1 MRRLIVNA
9 DDYGLSPGV
18 DEGIRAC
25 AARGVVTS
33 VSVLAERATPDSV
46 RALLD
51 AAPGVGLGLH
61 LDLTADLRTFRPGA
75 AAPRL
80 QEQTER
86 FRDVVGRDPDHV
98 DTHRH
103 LHRGRPEVLD
113 ALAATGLPVRADGAA
128 TRRELRRRG
137 ARCPDHFVGGVGPRA
152 YWTSARLREA
162 LGDLGEGTTELMCHP
177 GLAAGVPDVLSY
189 REQRERELR
198 TFLAPGLRERIG
210 MRGIRLATFRDLAP
224 AAGART

>member
-33 VSVLAERATPDSV
+33 VSVLAARVTGDGL

-51 AAPGVGLGLH
+51 VAPDVGLGLH
-61 LDLTADLRTFRPGA
+61 VDLTEDLVRYREGDA
-75 AAPRL
+75 ERRVR
-80 QEQTER
+80 EQVER
-86 FRDVVGRDPDHV
+86 FLDVAGRPPDHV

-103 LHRGRPEVLD
+103 LHRGKADVLD
-113 ALAATGLPVRADGAA
+113 ALAATGLPVRADGAS

-137 ARCPDHFVGGVGPRA
+137 ARCTDHFVGDVGPRSF
-152 YWTSARLREA
+152 WSAVRLRAA
-162 LGDLGEGTTELMCHP
+162 LRDLGEGTTELMCHP
-177 GLAAGVPDVLSY
+177 GRGTDVPAGLRY
-189 REQRERELR
+189 REQREGELA
-198 TFLAPGLRERIG
+198 TFLSPRLRERIER
-210 MRGIRLATFRDLAP
+210 RGVKLATFRDLVP
-224 AAGART
+224 GGGRP